1 MVDNPDKLREICLRK
16 FVSLLKYDEF
26 IWKKQIEGCIN
37 QIYEKEKSQSSLN
50 GQRKRKYNT
59 TDDDDDNSTLVQKV
73 DYSIYET
80 QLKCNNRPSFL
91 EQFLRGICPLNAIL
105 SERLVDYLVRQNQ
118 LNDFTLTLFSSN
130 VTSLKRIVLNV
141 KYLSQLQCHILQ
153 QHSNLSEIKIIFKD
167 LNNNRSTH
175 EVNKLLYQHICPS
188 LYSKF
193 DDIYTV
199 YGPLVLHHLRG
210 QSPEN
215 LNRISLFNRYL
226 FQRSPA
232 LLEGFSHQRIFNTV
246 LNSLHPLTFQRLKI
260 LNIAHYKFFA
270 AYHSTS
276 TWKHARVDMSP
287 LNKCSTHSTTTIYSS
302 VNIIPTNLRLILK
315 FINLTSLNINNTD
328 IKNHCLDLI
337 IDSLEKLHKLDI
349 SSCSSLTSFNCL
361 SKLATKLKSLNLYN
375 CSFQMQQN
383 PTIYEIL
390 HQLKHLEYL
399 DISTDNE
406 NSITNTKYNINGFLS
421 EPNCLSNLKEL
432 DLSGQKNISSK
443 SLYKF
448 LLSHKNLEFLGL
460 FLTDEKCTNCLF
472 DRNDLCY
479 SKLRLYTYD
488 LNDITIEND
497 AHLYEP
503 YLIES
508 LKRYYD
514 RVNFVQKILYYIFF
528 LTRSYQSKYQN
539 LLIDLILHTMSIHRN
554 SQSIQLASTACIY
567 NLTRSP
573 IIEQIH
579 LKSLTK
585 IVESIMTVM
594 EYFPNQQQL
603 QKNCLLA
610 LCSDRIL
617 HEPNFNFFL
626 LASLVMNNLQNHT
639 DSAIIQP
646 GVAILALLT
655 SRLTVEEC
663 TKLGS
668 VINIHCLLQL
678 IEHQVNR
685 LQAMQNIQNHASE
698 QPLNHNLLL
707 NNDLQLT
714 GDDTLRFCLS
724 LLWNLTD
731 ENPIVCERFVHSN
744 GLQLFQR
751 LIHLFSTDTII
762 LTKILGVLSNISE
775 VSHLIMCLYSIDII
789 PLIQKFLTD
798 AIIDIAF
805 SAAGILAHLLFQQ
818 INRELNLELC
828 QYMKNAILKWQNPDR
843 NIITY
848 RSFKPFLPLL
858 HCTQIPV
865 IQLWA
870 VWAIHHVCSTDR
882 ARYIRIMREEKLYD
896 LIQKLYFDQI
906 SSDHCDKS
914 TIQLLNSILHLLEP
928 YYSNNH
934 KNSSAVA
941 S

>member
-1 MVDNPDKLREICLRK
+1 MVDNPDKLCEISLRK
-16 FVSLLKYDEF
+16 FVSLLKYDES
-26 IWKKQIEGCIN
+26 IWKKQIEEYIN
-37 QIYEKEKSQSSLN
+37 HIYEKEKSQSSLN
-50 GQRKRKYNT
+50 GQRKRKYSS
-59 TDDDDDNSTLVQKV
+59 TDDDDDNNSTLVQKV
-73 DYSIYET
+73 DYSVYET
-80 QLKCNNRPSFL
+80 QLKCNNRSSFL
-91 EQFLRGICPLNAIL
+91 EQFLQ
-105 SERLVDYLVRQNQ
+105 VRHNQ

-130 VTSLKRIVLNV
+130 VTCLKQIVLNV
-141 KYLSQLQCHILQ
+141 KYLSQLQCHVLM
-153 QHSNLSEIKIIFKD
+153 QHSNLSEIKIIFQD
-167 LNNNRSTH
+167 LDNNRSTH
-175 EVNKLLYQHICPS
+175 EVNELLYQHICPS

-199 YGPLVLHHLRG
+199 YGPFVLHHLHGR
-210 QSPEN
+210 SPEN
-215 LNRISLFNRYL
+215 LNRISLSNRYL

-232 LLEGFSHQRIFNTV
+232 LLEGFSHQRILNTV

-260 LNIAHYKFFA
+260 LHITHYKFFA

-276 TWKHARVDMSP
+276 TRKHALVDMSP
-287 LNKCSTHSTTTIYSS
+287 LNKCSINSS
-302 VNIIPTNLRLILK
+302 VNIIPTNLRLIFK

-328 IKNHCLDLI
+328 INNHSLDLI
-337 IDSLEKLHKLDI
+337 VDSLENLHTLDI

-361 SKLATKLKSLNLYN
+361 LKLATKLESLNLYN

-406 NSITNTKYNINGFLS
+406 NSIKDTTYHINAFLS

-443 SLYKF
+443 SLYQF

-460 FLTDEKCTNCLF
+460 FLTDEKYTNCLF

-479 SKLRLYTYD
+479 SKFRLYTYD

-539 LLIDLILHTMSIHRN
+539 LLIDLILHTMSIHR
-554 SQSIQLASTACIY
+554 SLQSIQMASTACIY

-626 LASLVMNNLQNHT
+626 LASLVMSNLQNHT

-646 GVAILALLT
+646 GVTILTLLT

-663 TKLGS
+663 TKLVS
-668 VINIHCLLQL
+668 IINIHCLLQL
-678 IEHQVNR
+678 IEHRVNR
-685 LQAMQNIQNHASE
+685 LQTMENIQNHASE
-698 QPLNHNLLL
+698 QPLEHNPL
-707 NNDLQLT
+707 LT
-714 GDDTLRFCLS
+714 GDETLRFCLS

-731 ENPIVCERFVHSN
+731 ENPIVCERFVHCN

-762 LTKILGVLSNISE
+762 LTKILGLLSNISE
-775 VSHLIMCLYSIDII
+775 VSHLIMYLYSIEII

-818 INRELNLELC
+818 INHELNLELC
-828 QYMKNAILKWQNPDR
+828 QYMRNAILTWKNPDR
-843 NIITY
+843 NIVTY

-882 ARYIRIMREEKLYD
+882 ARYIRIIREEKLYD

-906 SSDHCDKS
+906 SSDHCDKF
-914 TIQLLNSILHLLEP
+914 TIQLLNSTLHLLEP
-928 YYSNNH
+928 YHLNNH
-934 KNSSAVA
+934 ENSSAVA